1 MNLPRIAR
9 VECDGFDYSVFATD
23 DFLSQQVF
31 RNGTWGKLQHA
42 LTEVFLKG
50 FESPIVI
57 DVGANIGLYTIPV
70 ASIAA
75 KAGGRVFAF
84 EPQRIV
90 FQQLCANI
98 FANRLD
104 CVWAFHQAVG
114 AAPGKVDLP
123 SFDYS
128 KVENVGA
135 FSLDAGLRKLR
146 GQEAG
151 LDSSRPESVAVTTL
165 DQLDAGGRVRCVKV
179 DVEGLE
185 IDVIRGG
192 RTFLAQHRFPP
203 LIFEAWEGEWFNAQ
217 RKALFA
223 EIESLGYTVAKLARD
238 EFVAQHPDYEAA
250 VEVKVDGNRI
260 NLTRTR

>member
-57 DVGANIGLYTIPV
+57 DVG
-70 ASIAA
+70 
-75 KAGGRVFAF
+75 
-84 EPQRIV
+84 
-90 FQQLCANI
+90 ANI